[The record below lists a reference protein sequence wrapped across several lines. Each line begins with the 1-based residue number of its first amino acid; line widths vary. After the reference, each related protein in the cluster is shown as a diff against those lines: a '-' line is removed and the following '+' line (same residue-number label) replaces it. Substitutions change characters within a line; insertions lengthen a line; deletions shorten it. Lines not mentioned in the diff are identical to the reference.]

1 MLRLRKI
8 LLCDYLYY
16 SILLYSL
23 LYTII
28 NISNPPKTSY
38 TEKSKT
44 FAGIVTKIVKKEY
57 TTIYIKNKE
66 IVSTNLYHNKNNI
79 ELGDKVKITGK
90 FQKKTSIIK
99 DNPIYFYTIKI
110 SSIKILK
117 KNKNIYYHFK
127 QLIINNLE
135 NSPYLNTFILGD
147 KSYIKEDVNRSFRE
161 NGISHLF
168 AISGMHITLLANLIR
183 KLLKKLSEETV
194 FKITSSILIIYLL
207 LVGFSPSIL
216 RGVLFYILFSI
227 NRIYYFYIK
236 KTNLF
241 FLTLSV
247 ALFINP
253 FSIYNIGLL
262 YSYSISISLLI
273 LSNELSGKYIISLL
287 KVSLVSTLISLP
299 ISLYYFNQINI
310 LSIIYN
316 LIFVPFISIIL
327 FPFSL
332 IVFIIKPLIP
342 IYNILI
348 QLLENISLLL
358 SNVSIGKLVFKKMNI
373 LLYIVYYIYIFIIFY
388 KKEKLLVVLLIFI
401 LSIHYFI
408 PYFDSN
414 TFIEMIDVNQGDS
427 TLMKINNKIIL
438 IDTGGENDA
447 FNKDNHT
454 IFYNNLSPKLK
465 ELGIHKLNYL
475 IISHGDYDHM
485 GEAINLVNNF
495 KVEKV
500 IFNCGPFNDLEKE
513 LIKVL
518 DKKKIKYYSCIKELN
533 IDSNKLYF
541 LQTKE
546 YDNEN
551 DNSNVIYTE
560 LNGYKFMFMGDASTT
575 TEHEILNDYN
585 LPDIDVLKV
594 GHHGSKTSSSIEFI
608 NEINPKYSI
617 ISVGKKNRY
626 GHPNKEVLDNLEK
639 SRIYR
644 TDQDGSIM
652 LKIRNNNLKIETCTP

>member
-1 MLRLRKI
+1 LLRLRKI

-16 SILLYSL
+16 TFLLFSI

-28 NISNPPKTSY
+28 NISNPPKSSY
-38 TEKSKT
+38 TEKSNT
-44 FAGIVTKIVKKEY
+44 FTGIVTKIVKKEY
-57 TTIYIKNKE
+57 KTIYIKNKE

-90 FQKKTSIIK
+90 FQKKTNISK

-117 KNKNIYYHFK
+117 KNKNLYYRFK

-135 NSPYLNTFILGD
+135 NNPYLNTFILGD
-147 KSYIKEDVNRSFRE
+147 KSYVREDINRSFRE

-168 AISGMHITLLANLIR
+168 AISGMHITLLAHLIS
-183 KLLKKLSEETV
+183 KLLKKLSEETI
-194 FKITSSILIIYLL
+194 FKITSIFLIIYLL
-207 LVGFSPSIL
+207 LVGFSPSIV

-241 FLTLSV
+241 FLTLSI

-253 FSIYNIGLL
+253 FSIYNIGFL

-273 LSNELSGKYIISLL
+273 LSNELSGNYLISLL

-316 LIFVPFISIIL
+316 LIFVPFVSIIL

-332 IVFIIKPLIP
+332 IVFIIKPLLP
-342 IYNILI
+342 IYNIFI
-348 QLLENISLLL
+348 QLLENLSLLL
-358 SNVSIGKLVFKKMNI
+358 SNILIGKLIFKKMNI
-373 LLYIVYYIYIFIIFY
+373 LLYIVYYIYIFIIY
-388 KKEKLLVVLLIFI
+388 HKKKKSLIIIFIFI

-408 PYFDSN
+408 SYFDSK

-427 TLMKINNKIIL
+427 TLVKINNKTIL
-438 IDTGGENDA
+438 IDTGGEQNTFNDY
-447 FNKDNHT
+447 HT
-454 IFYNNLSPKLK
+454 IFYNKLSPKLK

-495 KVEKV
+495 KVDKV
-500 IFNCGPFNDLEKE
+500 IFNCGPYNDLEKK
-513 LIKVL
+513 LIKAL

-533 IDSNKLYF
+533 IDNKKLYF

-560 LNGYKFMFMGDASTT
+560 LNGFKFMFMGDASIS
-575 TEHEILNDYN
+575 TEHEILNKYN
-585 LPDIDVLKV
+585 LSDIDVLKV
-594 GHHGSKTSSSIEFI
+594 GHHGSKTSSGKDFI
-608 NEINPKYSI
+608 NEINPKYSV
-617 ISVGKKNRY
+617 ISVGKNNRY
-626 GHPNKEVLDNLEK
+626 GHPNKEVLSNLEK
-639 SRIYR
+639 SKIYR
-644 TDQDGSIM
+644 TDEGGSIM
-652 LKIRNNNLKIETCTP
+652 FKIKNNELKIETCSP